1 MRAIKYPYI
10 QAAGQRGP
18 LAQNEERDMKNKIRA
33 HDGIVG
39 MLYMFSVVL
48 GSVVDT
54 QWLWIAGAVAAL
66 QIISPVTRFCPV
78 YFVLN
83 KLMPDTEPVQNGKR

>member
-1 MRAIKYPYI
+1 M
-10 QAAGQRGP
+10 Q
-18 LAQNEERDMKNKIRA
+18 NKIRA

-39 MLYMFSVVL
+39 ATNMLSVILAVTV
-48 GSVVDT
+48 ST
-54 QWLWIAGAVAAL
+54 QWLWIAGIVAGL

-83 KLMPDTEPVQNGKR
+83 KMMPDTEPVQNASRN